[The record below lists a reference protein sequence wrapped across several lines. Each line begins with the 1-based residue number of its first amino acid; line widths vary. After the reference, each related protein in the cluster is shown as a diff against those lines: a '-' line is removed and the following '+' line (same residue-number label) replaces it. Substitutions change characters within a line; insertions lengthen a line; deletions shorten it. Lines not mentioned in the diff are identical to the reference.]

1 MENLIT
7 YYFYNFICKD
17 PNIKFTYVG
26 STNSLNRRKRSH
38 RERCCNAD
46 NKYHNLKVYKTIR
59 EHGGWGNWNFTII
72 DKIDNLTESQA
83 KEKEQEF
90 INKLPQEYKLNMRNA
105 FRTEEV
111 KREQKRKSDAKWN
124 AKEETKIYK
133 KEWAKNKKERLKLA
147 EITV

>member
-1 MENLIT
+1 M
-7 YYFYNFICKD
+7 K
-17 PNIKFTYVG
+17 K
-26 STNSLNRRKRSH
+26 S
-38 RERCCNAD
+38 
-46 NKYHNLKVYKTIR
+46 
-59 EHGGWGNWNFTII
+59 
-72 DKIDNLTESQA
+72 LTEELTRMHSMMYGKQID
-83 KEKEQEF
+83 EQEF

-111 KREQKRKSDAKWN
+111 KREQKRISDAKWN

>member
-1 MENLIT
+1 MI
-7 YYFYNFICKD
+7 YYFYNIICKD
-17 PNIKFTYVG
+17 SNIKFTYVG
-26 STNSLNRRKRSH
+26 STNSVSKRKRSH

-46 NKYHNLKVYKTIR
+46 NEYHNLKVYTTIR
-59 EHGGWGNWNFTII
+59 EYGGWENWSLTII
-72 DKIDNLTESQA
+72 DKIDNLTENQA

-111 KREQKRKSDAKWN
+111 KREQKRESIAKWN

-133 KEWAKNKKERLKLA
+133 KEWAKNKKEKLLNNP
-147 EITV
+147 EIK